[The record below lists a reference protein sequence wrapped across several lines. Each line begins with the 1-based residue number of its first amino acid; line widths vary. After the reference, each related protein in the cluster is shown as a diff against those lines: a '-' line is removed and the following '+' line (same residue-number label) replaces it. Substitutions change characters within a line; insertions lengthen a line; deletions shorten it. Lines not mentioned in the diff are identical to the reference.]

1 MVANLNSN
9 SVALAGEFAVLS
21 QLALRG
27 YDANLTLG
35 HTKNVDILVSHPMT
49 GKMFKLEVKT
59 NHKNN
64 KSSKSSSKLFGNFVS
79 AWMMNEKHESI
90 KDPNLYYCFVNIST
104 NAQSFRFFIVPSIV
118 VAQYVQGQH
127 KLWLKDKPSRSHT
140 TKMRTFRMGLKSE
153 KYLIQTPFV
162 EKYENNWNFK
172 S

>member
-90 KDPNLYYCFVNIST
+90 KDPNLYYCFVNISALLNKFFKT
-104 NAQSFRFFIVPSIV
+104 AHRAIENRKLRFDSMESLECGLISIFDY
-118 VAQYVQGQH
+118 Q
-127 KLWLKDKPSRSHT
+127 KL
-140 TKMRTFRMGLKSE
+140 M
-153 KYLIQTPFV
+153 
-162 EKYENNWNFK
+162 
-172 S
+172 